1 MEFERRQNRE
11 RNKNQRLNGMK
22 TEVAKKYLRE
32 ANYNI
37 TQIAEMLGYAN
48 IHYFSRQFK
57 KTTGMTPTEYAIS
70 IRAMVEK

>member
-1 MEFERRQNRE
+1 MGAIAYLIR
-11 RNKNQRLNGMK
+11 MK
-22 TEVAKKYLRE
+22 IEVAKKYLRE

-57 KTTGMTPTEYAIS
+57 KTIGMTPTEYAIS